1 MSRLRRAWL
10 RPALIGPVL
19 IGRVLVAFGY
29 LLLAAAPAQAATAL
43 TRAQVQHL
51 LRRFAFSASPQT
63 VTTVLASGIDTWVTS
78 QIAMQDPATCSG
90 EIESAPTSLNSSGG
104 YDDGNVFERL
114 VMQHLVFTP
123 CQLQAKMELQWLDHF
138 AVGLQTVGDPAL
150 MYHYEQTIRAN
161 ALGNFTTLVTAIAQ
175 EPAMLYWL
183 SNNNNTGPTAN
194 ENFARELMQL
204 YTMGL
209 YALNDDGSLKLNTSK
224 APIATYNQPEVQVI
238 AKSMTGYSVNI
249 DYTNNNPETRFSV
262 QYNSGNHY
270 TGPLKFF
277 GKTQPVPTDGT
288 AIAFVVKLVCEQP
301 SVAPFIVTELL
312 QRFVTENPSPTY
324 ISNVVAVWRAK
335 AKAPDQLAQ
344 VMTAIVNDPEFL
356 TSYHSMGK
364 QPAELVVDALRALPG
379 AMTPQPNA
387 APGNSLLYSLS
398 NLNQELFYP
407 ASVFSFYRPG
417 ALNTL
422 TNTGSVLNRTG
433 VFANITN
440 ADPTSNPSV
449 DTYIDMAA
457 LRTAINNT
465 HGWAVSA
472 YLLDALLDGGTPAQ
486 SGLLKGYLG
495 ATPSDNQ
502 IRGAIWLLLNTPD
515 FAVN

>member
-1 MSRLRRAWL
+1 MGIVCS
-10 RPALIGPVL
+10 
-19 IGRVLVAFGY
+19 
-29 LLLAAAPAQAATAL
+29 LLATAPAPAEAQTAP
-43 TRAQVQHL
+43 TRAQIQHL
-51 LRRFAFSASPQT
+51 LRRFAFSAPPQT
-63 VTTVLASGIDTWVTS
+63 VTAVLATGIDSWVAS
-78 QIAMQDPATCSG
+78 QIATQDPATCSA
-90 EIESAPTSLNSSGG
+90 EIESAPTALNSSGG
-104 YDDGNVFERL
+104 YDDYNVFERL
-114 VMQHLVFTP
+114 IMQHLVFTP

-138 AVGLQTVGDPAL
+138 AVGLETVGDPAL

-161 ALGNFTTLVTAIAQ
+161 ALGNFTTLMTAIAE
-175 EPAMLYWL
+175 EPAMLIWL
-183 SNNNNTGPTAN
+183 SNNYNSGPTAN

-209 YALNDDGSLKLNTSK
+209 YALNDDGSLKLSPSK
-224 APIATYNQPEVQVI
+224 TPIATYTQPEVQVI
-238 AKSMTGYSVNI
+238 AKSMTGYFVNY

-262 QYNSGNHY
+262 QYNPGNHY
-270 TGPLKFF
+270 TGPLHFF

-288 AIAFVVKLVCEQP
+288 AIAFVVNLVCEQP

-312 QRFVTENPSPTY
+312 QRFVTETPSPTY
-324 ISNVVAVWRAK
+324 INNVVAVWRAK

-364 QPAELVVDALRALPG
+364 QPAEMVIDALRALPG
-379 AMTPQPNA
+379 AMTPQPAA

-398 NLNQELFYP
+398 SLNQELFYP

-422 TNTGSVLNRTG
+422 TNTGTALNRTG

-440 ADPTSNPSV
+440 SDPTSNPAV
-449 DTYIDMAA
+449 DTYIDMPA

-465 HGWAVSA
+465 KGAAVSA
-472 YLLDALLDGGTPAQ
+472 YLLDALLDGGTTAQ

-515 FAVN
+515 YAVN